1 MRVLI
6 LAAGQGK
13 RMNSKIP
20 KVAHKILDKP
30 MVNWVIEVAQ
40 KVSDE
45 IAIVLGTGFD
55 IVKQLIDTNITIYE
69 QKERLG
75 TAHAVM
81 CAKDFLKNGDNVL
94 VLYGDVP
101 FISYN
106 TLNLLYNT
114 HLEHNND
121 ATVLSVVL
129 DDPTG
134 YGRIIKDSKNRLIK
148 IVEDKDASV
157 NEKNIKEVNTG
168 IAIFKSDKLKDSL
181 NKISPQNAQGE
192 YYLTDVFLF
201 FDKTEVIKLENNVEV
216 LGIND
221 RIQLF
226 EVERKIRMEIMK
238 KLMLNGVTF
247 VDPYSTY
254 ISPDVEIG
262 MDTII
267 QPQTF
272 IYGKTKIGENCDIGP
287 LTRIKDCIIGNNVKI
302 LRSECELSEIKDNVK
317 IGPFSRLREGTF
329 LEENVKVGNFVETKK
344 THISSNSK
352 AQHLTYLGDTYV
364 GKNVNIGAG
373 TITCNYDGKN
383 KYQTY
388 IDDYAFIGSNTSLV
402 APVKVGKNSLI
413 GAGSVITKDV
423 PEDSLALGRAQ
434 QINKLNWVKEKKE
447 NNSKGE

>member
-30 MVNWVIEVAQ
+30 MVNWVIDVAQ
-40 KVSDE
+40 KVSEE
-45 IAIVLGTGFD
+45 IAIVLGNGFE
-55 IVKQLIDTNITIYE
+55 IVKQLIDPSIAIFE
-69 QKERLG
+69 QKEQLG

-81 CAKDFLKNGDNVL
+81 CAKDFLKKGDNIL
-94 VLYGDVP
+94 ILYGDVP
-101 FISYN
+101 FISKE
-106 TLNLLYNT
+106 TLDLLQRT
-114 HLEHNND
+114 HIEHNND

-134 YGRIIKDSKNRLIK
+134 YGRIIKNSKNQLIK
-148 IVEDKDASV
+148 IVEDKDSSE

-168 IAIFKSDKLKDSL
+168 IAIFNSEKLKDAL
-181 NKISPQNAQGE
+181 DKVKPQNVQGE

-201 FDKTEVIKLENNVEV
+201 LDKTEVIQLENNAEV
-216 LGIND
+216 LGVND
-221 RIQLF
+221 RIQLA

-238 KLMLNGVTF
+238 KLMLSGVTI

-262 MDTII
+262 IDTII

-272 IYGKTKIGENCDIGP
+272 IYGRTIIGENCEIGP
-287 LTRIKDCIIGNNVKI
+287 LTRILNCKIGNKVKI
-302 LRSECELSEIKDNVK
+302 IRSECELSEIKDNVK

-329 LEENVKVGNFVETKK
+329 LEENVKIGNFVEIKK
-344 THISSNSK
+344 THIATNSK

-373 TITCNYDGKN
+373 TITCNYDGRK
-383 KYQTY
+383 KYETF
-388 IDDYAFIGSNTSLV
+388 IDDDSFIGSNASLV
-402 APVKVGKNSLI
+402 APVKIGKNTLI

-423 PEDSLALGRAQ
+423 PDDSLALGRAQ
-434 QINKLNWVKEKKE
+434 QVNKLNWVKEKWK
-447 NNSKGE
+447 NNLKGE

>member
-1 MRVLI
+1 
-6 LAAGQGK
+6 
-13 RMNSKIP
+13 
-20 KVAHKILDKP
+20 
-30 MVNWVIEVAQ
+30 
-40 KVSDE
+40 
-45 IAIVLGTGFD
+45 
-55 IVKQLIDTNITIYE
+55 
-69 QKERLG
+69 
-75 TAHAVM
+75 
-81 CAKDFLKNGDNVL
+81 
-94 VLYGDVP
+94 
-101 FISYN
+101 
-106 TLNLLYNT
+106 
-114 HLEHNND
+114 
-121 ATVLSVVL
+121 
-129 DDPTG
+129 
-134 YGRIIKDSKNRLIK
+134 
-148 IVEDKDASV
+148 
-157 NEKNIKEVNTG
+157 
-168 IAIFKSDKLKDSL
+168 LKDSL

-201 FDKTEVIKLENNVEV
+201 FDKTEVIQLENNVEV

-238 KLMLNGVTF
+238 KLMLNGVTI